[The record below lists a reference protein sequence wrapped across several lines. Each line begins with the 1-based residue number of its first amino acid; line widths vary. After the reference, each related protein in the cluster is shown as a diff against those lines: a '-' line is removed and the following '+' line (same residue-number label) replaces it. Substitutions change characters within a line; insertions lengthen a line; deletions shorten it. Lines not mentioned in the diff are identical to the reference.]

1 MATLVVFRQTRA
13 AFCTPGRTYRRVDR
27 PGLLR
32 FKEAKRDASHT
43 PGANG
48 SAYGRNKMLCR
59 RTVPVCSVPRRQ
71 SETLRIPRE
80 QTDRRLGVI
89 RCYVGEP
96 SRFAP
101 LQGGK
106 ARRFAYHADA
116 PSDTFCQTG
125 MRAADD
131 LNAHFDNPIEEPS

>member
-1 MATLVVFRQTRA
+1 MGVIRCYVGEPSRFAQFQGGKA
-13 AFCTPGRTYRRVDR
+13 RR
-27 PGLLR
+27 
-32 FKEAKRDASHT
+32 F
-43 PGANG
+43 
-48 SAYGRNKMLCR
+48 AY
-59 RTVPVCSVPRRQ
+59 
-71 SETLRIPRE
+71 PRE
-80 QTDRRLGVI
+80 QTDRRVGVI
-89 RCYVGEP
+89 RRYVGEP

-131 LNAHFDNPIEEPS
+131 LNAHFDNPIEELS